1 MQGGRYLKQLAPK
14 LERLHD
20 IGTSRDKAHNRDFFF
35 DQYVGLL
42 LLYFFNPTVT
52 SLRGLQKMTDLDAV
66 QRYLGVQSISRSALS
81 EAGTVFDPESLREIF
96 RELSSEVAPA
106 QLSAQHAVLRALTT
120 VDGSLLPALPR
131 MVWAL
136 WQSETHRRIVVYRA
150 SVHYDRRRK
159 QSNHGIPPGCNDH
172 VASKQGERGRRSQAR
187 DRCA

>member
-81 EAGTVFDPESLREIF
+81 KAARLSIAG
-96 RELSSEVAPA
+96 SS
-106 QLSAQHAVLRALTT
+106 SHAEP
-120 VDGSLLPALPR
+120 LP
-131 MVWAL
+131 V
-136 WQSETHRRIVVYRA
+136 SH
-150 SVHYDRRRK
+150 S
-159 QSNHGIPPGCNDH
+159 S
-172 VASKQGERGRRSQAR
+172 GR
-187 DRCA
+187 